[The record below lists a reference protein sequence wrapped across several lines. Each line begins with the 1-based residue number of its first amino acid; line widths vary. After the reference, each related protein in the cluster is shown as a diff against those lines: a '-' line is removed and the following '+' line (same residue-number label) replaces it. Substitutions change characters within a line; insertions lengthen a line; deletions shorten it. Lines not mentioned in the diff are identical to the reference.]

1 MLSYRVISYRV
12 IVIALA
18 STSPR
23 KEFSAAITIQLINVS
38 NYSHLILILF
48 HDIASCVTTSSPFIM
63 ASVCRN
69 AFASTKTTLHILLRP
84 HTRIEKLINSDKKK
98 SRLQTLYELFLFLF
112 FILRDFRYFIR
123 HSQFNYR
130 NISLPRLPS
139 KKNLLE

>member
-23 KEFSAAITIQLINVS
+23 KESSAAITIQLINVS

-98 SRLQTLYELFLFLF
+98 SRLQTLYELFLF
-112 FILRDFRYFIR
+112 FILRDFRFFIR
-123 HSQFNYR
+123 HSQCNYR